1 MNEFKRQGRLHL
13 AIYGSRPKRMIIQIV
28 CYDVMT
34 DVSDKMKEWLEMF
47 CDGATKQ
54 QLEVLK
60 ANYKKTFSL
69 QVFPGHPRKRPAAA
83 QASGGGGGAKSAPRR
98 SVDVVQVQI
107 VLVARHGDGERLFPR
122 RRRDRAA
129 GHRNDRG
136 RDSSRG
142 RPGHRLE
149 RARGRRRRGWQR
161 RRAAVI

>member
-1 MNEFKRQGRLHL
+1 MFGGGRAPISRSITKTGERVTVNEFKRQGRLHL

-83 QASGGGGGAKSAPRR
+83 QASGGGGGGGAKKAC
-98 SVDVVQVQI
+98 V
-107 VLVARHGDGERLFPR
+107 GKKG
-122 RRRDRAA
+122 AA
-129 GHRNDRG
+129 
-136 RDSSRG
+136 
-142 RPGHRLE
+142 
-149 RARGRRRRGWQR
+149 ARGGEENDE
-161 RRAAVI
+161 